1 MVSGRWSNA
10 VSGAMS
16 SLPVTAMVYN
26 VEFAGDPAVWLGQTR
41 TWTCP
46 GIPTNAWV
54 GFDPE
59 VATTRTSSPT
69 GSTFTLRMERAETY
83 SVLARLG
90 GTNAPVAAA
99 ARVHGFS
106 QLSSTALDR
115 EVYAYADGSSMIIT
129 GLLLD
134 SAEALPDD
142 LVVHID
148 LSATGS
154 TIMDPETGDMVT
166 SIEIP
171 VSLLNG
177 SSFIPVVYL
186 RSADSWAANCSSLY
200 AVQDGTWVGDR

>member
-1 MVSGRWSNA
+1 M
-10 VSGAMS
+10 
-16 SLPVTAMVYN
+16 
-26 VEFAGDPAVWLGQTR
+26 WLGQAR
-41 TWTCP
+41 TWNCP
-46 GIPTNAWV
+46 DIPTNAWV

-59 VATTRTSSPT
+59 VAYTRSSTPT

-90 GTNAPVAAA
+90 GTNAPVAAT
-99 ARVHGFS
+99 ARIHGFS

-115 EVYAYADGSSMIIT
+115 EIYAYADGSRMIIT

-134 SAEALPDD
+134 SAEALPED

-154 TIMDPETGDMVT
+154 TIMDPATGDMVT

-171 VSLLNG
+171 VSLLDG
-177 SSFIPVVYL
+177 CSFIPVVYL
-186 RSADSWAANCSSLY
+186 RVADSWAANCSSLY
-200 AVQDGTWVGDR
+200 AIQDGNWVGDR